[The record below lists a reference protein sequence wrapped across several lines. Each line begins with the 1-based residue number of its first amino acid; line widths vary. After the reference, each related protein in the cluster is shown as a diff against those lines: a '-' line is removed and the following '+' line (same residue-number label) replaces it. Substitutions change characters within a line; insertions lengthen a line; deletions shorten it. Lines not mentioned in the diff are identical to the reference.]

1 MGTIVPAETHKGKFA
16 YVENQSVKSL
26 FTATQTRVDDEAHQ
40 IDNLQQSLG
49 LLSTATSMGVYSTGD
64 SPDKYTL
71 PANVSLRNM
80 LQHLASKIDREAHLV
95 DNLQAMVGGSPLW
108 RRRV

>member
-40 IDNLQQSLG
+40 NRQPPAISGSAQHSHEHG
-49 LLSTATSMGVYSTGD
+49 RLLDSETSISTLFRPTC
-64 SPDKYTL
+64 L
-71 PANVSLRNM
+71 
-80 LQHLASKIDREAHLV
+80 
-95 DNLQAMVGGSPLW
+95 
-108 RRRV
+108 